1 MKENNS
7 YDKNNHLAIK
17 GMIDQNEGL
26 NIHGV
31 PLKELQSREL
41 KMLKRFISICENNKL
56 TYYLAGGTLLGA
68 VRHSG
73 FIPWD
78 DDADVIMPRKDYD
91 RFIEIAVKTDSDY
104 EILSIQN
111 DIKYCFLF
119 AKYMDSNTTAIG
131 YDYIRSRSRFGVWV
145 DIFPLDKAPVSF
157 FSKKWFSSKEKIL
170 NTCIEHIR
178 TEGAS
183 TKSTGN
189 PLKKRLKSV
198 IVLLYCHKKTLQGL
212 NIRKENLFRSFSSK
226 NTGYVCNFAGRH
238 IVLPESVFSAG
249 IKMEFEGISVT
260 VPSQYNV
267 WLEKLYG
274 PDYMEMPPVEKQTIR
289 HLDEYDILDLEQS
302 YHKYIDEE
310 GNLL

>member
-1 MKENNS
+1 MSNQKER
-7 YDKNNHLAIK
+7 LT
-17 GMIDQNEGL
+17 
-26 NIHGV
+26 IHGV

-41 KMLKRFISICENNKL
+41 KILRRFISICENNNL

-68 VRHSG
+68 VRHGG

-78 DDADVIMPRKDYD
+78 DDVDVIMPRKDYD

-111 DIKYCFLF
+111 DMKYCHLF
-119 AKYMDSNTTAIG
+119 AKYMDSNTAAIG
-131 YDYIRSRSRFGVWV
+131 YNYIRSRSRFGVWI

-157 FSKKWFSSKEKIL
+157 FSKRRFWLQDTIL
-170 NTCIEHIR
+170 SICIGYYY

-183 TKSTGN
+183 
-189 PLKKRLKSV
+189 LKKTKNLIIKMIKNAIILMFCQEKS
-198 IVLLYCHKKTLQGL
+198 L
-212 NIRKENLFRSFSSK
+212 NDMLIEKENLYKSFSRK
-226 NTGYVCNFAGRH
+226 DTGYVCNFAGRR
-238 IVLPESVFSAG
+238 IVLPESVFGTG
-249 IKMEFEGISVT
+249 IKMEFEGVPAN

-274 PDYMEMPPVEKQTIR
+274 PDYMEIPPVEKQTIR
-289 HLDEYDILDLEQS
+289 HLDEYDILDLERS
-302 YHKYIDEE
+302 YHTYIDEE

>member
-1 MKENNS
+1 MNNLKERFT
-7 YDKNNHLAIK
+7 
-17 GMIDQNEGL
+17 
-26 NIHGV
+26 IHGV
-31 PLKELQSREL
+31 PLKELQLREL
-41 KMLKRFISICENNKL
+41 KILRRFISICENNKL

-78 DDADVIMPRKDYD
+78 DDVDVIMPRKDYD
-91 RFIEIAVKTDSDY
+91 IFIEIAAKTDSDY

-111 DIKYCFLF
+111 DIKYCHLF
-119 AKYMDSNTTAIG
+119 AKYMDSNTAAIG
-131 YDYIRSRSRFGVWV
+131 YNYIQSQSRFGVWI
-145 DIFPLDKAPVSF
+145 DIFPLDKASVSF
-157 FSKKWFSSKEKIL
+157 FSKRWFSSKEKIL

-189 PLKKRLKSV
+189 SFKKKIKSV
-198 IVLLYCHKKTLQGL
+198 IVLLYCQKKTLQEL
-212 NIRKENLFRSFSSK
+212 NIQKEKLYRSFTRK
-226 NTGYVCNFAGRH
+226 NTGYVCNFAGRR
-238 IVLPESVFSAG
+238 IVLPESVFGTG
-249 IKMEFEGISVT
+249 IKMEFEGILVN

-274 PDYMEMPPVEKQTIR
+274 PDYMETPSVEKQTIK
-289 HLDEYDILDLEQS
+289 HLDEYDILDLERS
-302 YHKYIDEE
+302 YHTYIDEE

>member
-1 MKENNS
+1 MRNQKER
-7 YDKNNHLAIK
+7 LT
-17 GMIDQNEGL
+17 
-26 NIHGV
+26 IHGV

-41 KMLKRFISICENNKL
+41 KILRRFISICENNNL

-68 VRHSG
+68 VRHGG

-78 DDADVIMPRKDYD
+78 DDVDVIMPRKDYD

-111 DIKYCFLF
+111 DIKYCHLF
-119 AKYMDSNTTAIG
+119 AKYMDSNTAAIG
-131 YDYIRSRSRFGVWV
+131 YNYIQSRSRFGVWI
-145 DIFPLDKAPVSF
+145 DIFPLDKAPASLF
-157 FSKKWFSSKEKIL
+157 LQRWFSIKEKIL
-170 NTCIEHIR
+170 NTCIDHIR

-183 TKSTGN
+183 TKNTGN
-189 PLKKRLKSV
+189 PFKRMIKSV
-198 IVLLYCHKKTLQGL
+198 VVFLYCHKKTLQEMV
-212 NIRKENLFRSFSSK
+212 IQIDRLFRSYNHK

-238 IVLPESVFSAG
+238 IVLPELVFGAG
-249 IKMEFEGISVT
+249 IKMEFEGIPVN

-274 PDYMEMPPVEKQTIR
+274 PDYMEIPLIEKQTIK
-289 HLDEYDILDLEQS
+289 HLDEYDILDLERS
-302 YHKYIDEE
+302 YHTYIDEE

>member
-1 MKENNS
+1 MSDQKER
-7 YDKNNHLAIK
+7 LTI
-17 GMIDQNEGL
+17 Q
-26 NIHGV
+26 GV
-31 PLKELQSREL
+31 PLKDLQSHEL
-41 KMLKRFISICENNKL
+41 KILRRFISICENNKL

-68 VRHSG
+68 VRHGG

-78 DDADVIMPRKDYD
+78 DDVDIIMPRKDYD
-91 RFIEIAVKTDSDY
+91 RFIEIALKTDSDY

-111 DIKYCFLF
+111 DIKFCHLF
-119 AKYMDSNTTAIG
+119 AKYMDSNTAAIG
-131 YDYIRSRSRFGVWV
+131 YNFIRSRSRFGVWI

-157 FSKKWFSSKEKIL
+157 FSNRLFSSKEKIL

-189 PLKKRLKSV
+189 SFKKKIKSV
-198 IVLLYCHKKTLQGL
+198 IVLLYCQKKTLQEL
-212 NIRKENLFRSFSSK
+212 NIQKEKLYRSFTRK
-226 NTGYVCNFAGRH
+226 NTGYVCNFAGRR
-238 IVLPESVFSAG
+238 IVLPESVFGTG
-249 IKMEFEGISVT
+249 IKMEFEGILVN

-274 PDYMEMPPVEKQTIR
+274 PDYMETPSVEKQTIK
-289 HLDEYDILDLEQS
+289 HLDEYDILDLERS
-302 YHKYIDEE
+302 YHTYIDEE